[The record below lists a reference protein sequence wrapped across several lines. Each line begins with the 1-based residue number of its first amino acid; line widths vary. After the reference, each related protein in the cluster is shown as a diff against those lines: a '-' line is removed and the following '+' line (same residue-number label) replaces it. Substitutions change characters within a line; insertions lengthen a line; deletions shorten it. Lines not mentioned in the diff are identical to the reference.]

1 MPEIP
6 SQKHPAPA
14 GPWTLSQ
21 GAQHATLPI
30 SLTMDPNSFPAK
42 LCADWTCLNS
52 TSSPP
57 SVLSMHSITAT
68 FVFHRHCR
76 FVPSLWFLHVP
87 LPRTELSPRTLC
99 DLRPPFSQAFSDDP
113 SSSDVPLTHLSPYL
127 ASLHSNSQVNILS
140 HAYLFLRFLLPEW
153 KVYEAGVMCW
163 CRVMPDV

>member
-14 GPWTLSQ
+14 GPRTLSQ

-42 LCADWTCLNS
+42 PCADWTCLNS

-57 SVLSMHSITAT
+57 SVLSTHSITAT
-68 FVFHRHCR
+68 LVFHRHCR
-76 FVPSLWFLHVP
+76 FVSSLWFLHVP

-99 DLRPPFSQAFSDDP
+99 DLRPPFSQAFSDGP
-113 SSSDVPLTHLSPYL
+113 SSSECPARSSISLPGFTSQQFSSQHFITCLFVSYVSPT
-127 ASLHSNSQVNILS
+127 
-140 HAYLFLRFLLPEW
+140 
-153 KVYEAGVMCW
+153 
-163 CRVMPDV
+163 